1 MGSNIL
7 FVIYLFIYLT
17 NSNPS
22 STMMHERIKKNNN
35 KINITY
41 ARNLGKQKDSNYNI
55 TSGVAVI
62 MILKQ

>member
-1 MGSNIL
+1 MGSNL
-7 FVIYLFIYLT
+7 PFVIYLLLFLT

-22 STMMHERIKKNNN
+22 STMMYERIKNNNN

-55 TSGVAVI
+55 THYG
-62 MILKQ
+62 